1 MLITTPILHLFD
13 PDLPCTVETDAS
25 KYALRAVLSQPGK
38 DGRLHP
44 IAFYSRKFVD
54 AETRYATGDQELLA
68 IVDTLKYW
76 RYYLEGAK
84 HPFTVLTDHA
94 NLRNFTTTKELNIR

>member
-1 MLITTPILHLFD
+1 MLHLFD

-25 KYALRAVLSQPGK
+25 KYTLGVVLSQPGK

-54 AETRYATGDQELLA
+54 AEIRYATGD
-68 IVDTLKYW
+68 
-76 RYYLEGAK
+76 
-84 HPFTVLTDHA
+84 
-94 NLRNFTTTKELNIR
+94 